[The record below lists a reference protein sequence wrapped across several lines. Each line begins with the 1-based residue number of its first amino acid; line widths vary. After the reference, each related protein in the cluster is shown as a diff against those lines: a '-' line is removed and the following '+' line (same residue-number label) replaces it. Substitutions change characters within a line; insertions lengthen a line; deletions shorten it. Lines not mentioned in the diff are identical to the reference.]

1 MQEVTPLLNKDKK
14 ANTEEECWEYVTVS
28 YFLLWKRKIFWRLTY
43 EEIITLQGGCCS
55 CIGANYEIPFSHVIS
70 IDMEKPLPDAKYKEY
85 NNLGK
90 KIPPKKMPY
99 IEVVC
104 TVGDKGLT
112 IVVKNEK
119 DMEVTHQLRSKLQEL
134 LEKQRAS
141 ERVAP
146 GLKDDK
152 LFNLAQKNKHHYY
165 TE

>member
-1 MQEVTPLLNKDKK
+1 
-14 ANTEEECWEYVTVS
+14 
-28 YFLLWKRKIFWRLTY
+28 
-43 EEIITLQGGCCS
+43 
-55 CIGANYEIPFSHVIS
+55 
-70 IDMEKPLPDAKYKEY
+70 
-85 NNLGK
+85 
-90 KIPPKKMPY
+90 MPY